1 MEGTSDAGSKVKD
14 ERSDEDEV
22 TIVED
27 ADEAQENGGGR
38 SSEGTSAKKKD
49 AVDQERSQSSNV
61 FEYNMQSVLH
71 VDEDMS
77 PIESRQDSHGTNV
90 DSDFQASMD
99 QGLDQGGW
107 SWNKESE
114 IIQPDMSG
122 TPRSFFFECE
132 ICHKRLS
139 CKSNLGRHMKEQH
152 STVKHAYSCLQCL
165 AEFRRRCDL
174 KAHYVKRH
182 PDDLYEADTI
192 PYQASRFAAA
202 FTDQQSPADFQ
213 EMIQVQRQEQQNLQ
227 SSMIVV
233 TPNVN
238 PFDHHASITS
248 QDSLSPHT
256 FTQDIGPPNSET
268 DFLYQGT
275 RRSQACLDS
284 GAVQRTSDPV
294 GIDNAKARLGRSVTQ
309 GQRNS
314 GFSISNSP
322 VNQMATSVISDRPSP
337 RQIGGKNT
345 ESGAGHL
352 QVPPGKR
359 HRSDNT
365 QSAVQSE
372 TDVQIVNVVGAGD
385 LEGRHGH
392 NTGNDREGKRNNT
405 GQGALLEI
413 LESRFPHDMPQYPE
427 PVDQPRTSNNKAQ
440 NKQNTPMML
449 NTVNENLSIGTHNEG
464 DDSVNDIRSEN
475 QNRKCSLR
483 KNDIPSTLKKKH
495 GKRLKRG
502 RYQIDVDDQQCR
514 MLLGTISK
522 SRTLRKKRN
531 LYVICKQYV
540 AAYEKRKHNASE
552 ESCTSMQTPAAV
564 HTTLKTQGANSAVLG
579 SPSNLSSDGQFNVS
593 QVRQTTS
600 TRGTAMDTTNK
611 NAADESKQE
620 TCATQTD
627 LSLDNDQ
634 REWTDTTLRETKRQQ
649 RVAGRCPE
657 TASSS
662 ETSLPVL
669 LDYFGPRLTE
679 YEERSIVE
687 DFGADGMLTQRTT
700 TERKY
705 KLEPGEGRSIVKTEI
720 G

>member
-1 MEGTSDAGSKVKD
+1 MEGTPDAGSKIKD
-14 ERSDEDEV
+14 ERSDEDEI

-27 ADEAQENGGGR
+27 ADEAQENGSGKT
-38 SSEGTSAKKKD
+38 SEGALAKKKD
-49 AVDQERSQSSNV
+49 AVLDQDGSQSSNV

-122 TPRSFFFECE
+122 TPRNFYFECE

-174 KAHYVKRH
+174 KAHYAKRH

-192 PYQASRFAAA
+192 PYQASRFATC

-213 EMIQVQRQEQQNLQ
+213 EMIQVQRQDQENLQ

-248 QDSLSPHT
+248 QDT
-256 FTQDIGPPNSET
+256 FTQDIRPPNSET
-268 DFLYQGT
+268 DFLYQA

-284 GAVQRTSDPV
+284 GAVQRTPDPAV
-294 GIDNAKARLGRSVTQ
+294 LGIDNAMTRLGRSATQ

-314 GFSISNSP
+314 GFSICNSP
-322 VNQMATSVISDRPSP
+322 VNQMATTVVSDRPSP

-345 ESGAGHL
+345 ESGAGHV

-359 HRSDNT
+359 HCSDST
-365 QSAVQSE
+365 QSAVPSE
-372 TDVQIVNVVGAGD
+372 THVQIVNVVGAGD

-405 GQGALLEI
+405 GQGALLQV
-413 LESRFPHDMPQYPE
+413 LEHRFPHDMPQCPE
-427 PVDQPRTSNNKAQ
+427 LVDQPRTSNIKAQ
-440 NKQNTPMML
+440 NKRNTPAML
-449 NTVNENLSIGTHNEG
+449 NTVNKNLSIGSQNKG

-475 QNRKCSLR
+475 WNRKCSLR
-483 KNDIPSTLKKKH
+483 KNDIPSTLKQKH

-502 RYQIDVDDQQCR
+502 RYQIDVNDQHHR

-531 LYVICKQYV
+531 LYVKCKQYV

-564 HTTLKTQGANSAVLG
+564 QTMLMTQGTKSAVLG
-579 SPSNLSSDGQFNVS
+579 SPSNLSSDSRCNVS
-593 QVRQTTS
+593 QVRQTTR
-600 TRGTAMDTTNK
+600 TRGTAMDTTNE
-611 NAADESKQE
+611 NTADESKQE

-634 REWTDTTLRETKRQQ
+634 REWTDTTHRETKRQQ

-687 DFGADGMLTQRTT
+687 DFGADGTLTQRTT